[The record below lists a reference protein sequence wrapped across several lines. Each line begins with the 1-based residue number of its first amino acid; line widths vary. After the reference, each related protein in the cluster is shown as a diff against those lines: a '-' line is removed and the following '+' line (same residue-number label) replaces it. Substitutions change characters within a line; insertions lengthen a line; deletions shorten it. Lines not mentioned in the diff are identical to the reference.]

1 MFDTIKNITTA
12 LKETYK
18 IAHDVRLTNKQ
29 NKLQT
34 KIDKIEAKKYFN
46 HKSIIPST
54 VQQEQEVKEE
64 ITKSKRQM
72 QKSMTLFISPTNAQK
87 NRLAILNL
95 FKKDEL
101 SVKVSVHSTHGKDYQ
116 VNQEKGQN
124 ADNFNIIAEKHKAKL
139 ENYGVNFKTWNRK
152 YNQGGKTLD

>member
-1 MFDTIKNITTA
+1 MAKTISFEIGNPIT
-12 LKETYK
+12 
-18 IAHDVRLTNKQ
+18 IARKFMAKRQISKLSKQIEKRQ
-29 NKLQT
+29 NKILKLQA
-34 KIDKIEAKKYFN
+34 KFFEAKTPAQK
-46 HKSIIPST
+46 
-54 VQQEQEVKEE
+54 QEQEVKEE

-124 ADNFNIIAEKHKAKL
+124 ADNFNIIAEKHKTKL